1 MSYETTTYYTSNDY
15 HHMNDVEHNNN
26 NSSNNNNSNNDNN
39 SNDNNS
45 NDNIEM
51 NHVDRWRLRTLY
63 TDTKYVCAAK
73 TDEVLTSEKLYAL
86 QNRPQFHPSS
96 VPVILK
102 DATRPY
108 TYYTMKSYGHAQD
121 NNYYVNFDDHVN
133 ASGTASPGDYNNNIN
148 NNNNS
153 NIFETEYRSKESFDD
168 SGCVKTYLCSI
179 LGCFV
184 CCLFQLK
191 PV

>member
-1 MSYETTTYYTSNDY
+1 MSYETTTYYNSNDY

-26 NSSNNNNSNNDNN
+26 NSSNNNSSNN
-39 SNDNNS
+39 NNS

-51 NHVDRWRLRTLY
+51 NHVDGWRLRTLY

-133 ASGTASPGDYNNNIN
+133 ASGTTSGDHYN
-148 NNNNS
+148 NNNN
-153 NIFETEYRSKESFDD
+153 NNMFETEYGRKESFDD

-184 CCLFQLK
+184 CCLYQMK

>member
-1 MSYETTTYYTSNDY
+1 
-15 HHMNDVEHNNN
+15 MNDVEHNNN
-26 NSSNNNNSNNDNN
+26 NSNNNNNSSNDNNSNDNNSNDNN

-51 NHVDRWRLRTLY
+51 NHVDGWRLRTLY

-133 ASGTASPGDYNNNIN
+133 ASGGGGTAAPGHYNNNIN

-153 NIFETEYRSKESFDD
+153 NNSNIFETEYKRKESFDD

>member
-1 MSYETTTYYTSNDY
+1 MSYEREYNENEYNHERHYRGNIDS
-15 HHMNDVEHNNN
+15 VNNN
-26 NSSNNNNSNNDNN
+26 NNTNNT
-39 SNDNNS
+39 
-45 NDNIEM
+45 EM
-51 NHVDRWRLRTLY
+51 NNATDGWRLRTLY

-108 TYYTMKSYGHAQD
+108 TYYTMKSYGNAQE
-121 NNYYVNFDDHVN
+121 NNYYVNFDDHV
-133 ASGTASPGDYNNNIN
+133 SGSAATTSGYHYNGG
-148 NNNNS
+148 NS
-153 NIFETEYRSKESFDD
+153 NISNKSNNTFQTEYETEYGTKASFDD
-168 SGCVKTYLCSI
+168 SGCAKTYLCGI
-179 LGCFV
+179 LGCFM
-184 CCLFQLK
+184 CCLFQMK

>member
-1 MSYETTTYYTSNDY
+1 MSYETTNYYNNHYD
-15 HHMNDVEHNNN
+15 HINDVENENENEKEDNNN
-26 NSSNNNNSNNDNN
+26 
-39 SNDNNS
+39 
-45 NDNIEM
+45 NIEM
-51 NHVDRWRLRTLY
+51 NSVDRWRLQTLY

-73 TDEVLTSEKLYAL
+73 TDEILTSDKLYAL
-86 QNRPQFHPSS
+86 QHRPQMHPSS

-108 TYYTMKSYGHAQD
+108 TYYTMKSYGHAQE

-133 ASGTASPGDYNNNIN
+133 ASGTTSGDHYNNNN
-148 NNNNS
+148 
-153 NIFETEYRSKESFDD
+153 NIFETEYGRKESFDD

-184 CCLFQLK
+184 CCLYQMK
-191 PV
+191 PM